1 MLPFL
6 NLIIESMKT
15 IKAFFFICLI
25 AMVGCSSNSNGPVK
39 SYASVDDMVADI
51 KQNVSEI
58 SVKDFNDLMNG
69 EDPYVLLDVR
79 LPKEHDKGF
88 IPGSVSIPRGV
99 LEFRIGSEKVWD
111 EEGLY
116 VPEKEELLILYCKK
130 SNRSPLAALRLQ
142 QLGYKN
148 VKVISG
154 GWHGWHEAYPEISED
169 NIEEGGMIS
178 AAAEEEDS
186 GGC

>member
-1 MLPFL
+1 
-6 NLIIESMKT
+6 MKT

-25 AMVGCSSNSNGPVK
+25 ALVGCNSNSNNPVK
-39 SYASVDDMVADI
+39 SYESVDEMVADI
-51 KQNVSEI
+51 RKDITEI
-58 SVKDFNDLMNG
+58 SVADFHSLMNS

-79 LPKEHDKGF
+79 LPKEHNKGF

-154 GWHGWHEAYPEISED
+154 GWHDWHEAYPEISED
-169 NIEEGGMIS
+169 NIEEGGMEY
-178 AAAEEEDS
+178 AAAAEEDS

>member
-1 MLPFL
+1 MCTHSDL
-6 NLIIESMKT
+6 NNKSMKT
-15 IKAFFFICLI
+15 IKTLFVICLI
-25 AMVGCSSNSNGPVK
+25 AMFGCQNNESNLSK
-39 SYASVDDMVADI
+39 IYASTDDLVADV
-51 KQNVSEI
+51 KKDI
-58 SVKDFNDLMNG
+58 SMLSVAEFNELMNG
-69 EDPYVLLDVR
+69 EEYFTLLDVR

-130 SNRSPLAALRLQ
+130 SNRSPLAAHRLI

-148 VKVISG
+148 VKVIDG
-154 GWHGWHEAYPEISED
+154 GWHGWHAAYPEIMED
-169 NIEEGGMIS
+169 NIVEGGSI
-178 AAAEEEDS
+178 AVAAEEEDS

>member
-1 MLPFL
+1 
-6 NLIIESMKT
+6 MKT
-15 IKAFFFICLI
+15 IKALFFIGLI
-25 AMVGCSSNSNGPVK
+25 ALVGCQSNQNAGVK
-39 SYASVDDMVADI
+39 SYENIDALIEEVR
-51 KQNVSEI
+51 KNVTEI
-58 SVKDFNDLMNG
+58 TAQEFHELMNS
-69 EDPYVLLDVR
+69 EEIFTLLDVR

-99 LEFRIGSEKVWD
+99 LEFRIASENVWD

-116 VPEKEELLILYCKK
+116 VPEKDELLILYCKK

-148 VKVISG
+148 VKVING
-154 GWHGWHEAYPEISED
+154 GWHAWHQAYPEIKED
-169 NIEEGGMIS
+169 NIEEGGMEY